1 MSVRDTTGVSGL
13 VRVLARLAGG
23 SPWSVAELARDEG
36 LSRSSAFA
44 LARRLEAAPLVAR
57 DLEGK
62 LIAGPQA
69 IALAYARFGLAQL
82 YGPAEAVLR
91 WLRDHG
97 AATAKLT
104 CDGDR
109 LTLLSFTADGAKP
122 AGATFSHA
130 NCDENGGAA
139 ARLEVVCRRDI
150 AAPERAE
157 IERLALRAKAT
168 LEHHLREPFGPPL
181 PVLTGRGEG
190 R

>member
-1 MSVRDTTGVSGL
+1 VSVRDTTGVSAL
-13 VRVLARLAGG
+13 VRVLGRLAEG
-23 SPWSVAELARDEG
+23 SPWSVAELARDED

-44 LARRLEAAPLVAR
+44 LARRLEAAQLVAR

-97 AATAKLT
+97 AATTKLT

-109 LTLLSFTADGAKP
+109 TTLLSFSADGAN

-130 NCDENGGAA
+130 ICDENGGAA

-157 IERLALRAKAT
+157 LERLAVRAKAT
-168 LEHHLREPFGPPL
+168 LEHHLHGGGDPL
-181 PVLTGRGEG
+181 PVLTGRG
-190 R
+190 